1 MNFSLDEK
9 RAMIEENSELSIREQ
24 CILLELSVSSY
35 YYAASSFSEEDERLM
50 ALLDEHYLQYPC
62 EGKIKRAKWL
72 SKEVRYPVGKRRV
85 KKLMEKMGLSTVY
98 PKPNTSV
105 PNKEHEVFPYLLRD
119 VNIIRPNQVWAA
131 DITYIRMK
139 GRHVYLVAIM
149 DWYSRY
155 VLNWAVS
162 PNMEAEFCVE
172 ALRNALLHGRCE
184 VFNTD
189 QGSQFTSK
197 EWINTLKNHGIS
209 ISMDGRGRYLD
220 NIFIERL
227 WRSVKQEKIYRYE
240 FETIEEV
247 ELALT
252 EYFDYYNNRRPHQSF
267 GYLTPAEVFYDHGRL
282 NINL

>member
-1 MNFSLDEK
+1 
-9 RAMIEENSELSIREQ
+9 
-24 CILLELSVSSY
+24 
-35 YYAASSFSEEDERLM
+35 
-50 ALLDEHYLQYPC
+50 
-62 EGKIKRAKWL
+62 
-72 SKEVRYPVGKRRV
+72 
-85 KKLMEKMGLSTVY
+85 
-98 PKPNTSV
+98 
-105 PNKEHEVFPYLLRD
+105 
-119 VNIIRPNQVWAA
+119 
-131 DITYIRMK
+131 MK

-155 VLNWAVS
+155 VINWAVS

-172 ALRNALLHGRCE
+172 ALRNALLHGRCD

-267 GYLTPAEVFYDHGRL
+267 GYLTPAEVFYGHERL
-282 NINL
+282 NVNL

>member
-9 RAMIEENSELSIREQ
+9 RAMIEENAELSIREQ

-35 YYAASSFSEEDERLM
+35 YYVASSFSEEDERLM

-72 SKEVRYPVGKRRV
+72 SKEVGYPVGKRRV

-155 VLNWAVS
+155 VINWAVS

-172 ALRNALLHGRCE
+172 ALRNALLHGRCD

-267 GYLTPAEVFYDHGRL
+267 GYLTPAEVFYGHERL
-282 NINL
+282 NVNL

>member
-9 RAMIEENSELSIREQ
+9 RALIEENAELSIREQ

-35 YYAASSFSEEDERLM
+35 YYVASSFSEEDERLM

-72 SKEVRYPVGKRRV
+72 SKEVGYPVGKRRV

-155 VLNWAVS
+155 VINWSVS

-172 ALRNALLHGRCE
+172 ALRNALLHGRCD

-267 GYLTPAEVFYDHGRL
+267 GYLTPAEVFYSHEKL
-282 NINL
+282 NVNL

>member
-9 RAMIEENSELSIREQ
+9 RALIEENAELSIREQ

-35 YYAASSFSEEDERLM
+35 YYVASSFSEEDERLM

-72 SKEVRYPVGKRRV
+72 SKEVGYPVGKRWV

-155 VLNWAVS
+155 VINWSVS

-172 ALRNALLHGRCE
+172 ALRNALLHGRCD

-267 GYLTPAEVFYDHGRL
+267 GYLTPAEVFYSHEKL
-282 NINL
+282 NVNL

>member
-9 RAMIEENSELSIREQ
+9 RAMIEENAALSIREQ

-35 YYAASSFSEEDERLM
+35 YYVASSFSEEDERLM

-72 SKEVRYPVGKRRV
+72 SKEVGYPVGKRRV

-172 ALRNALLHGRCE
+172 TLRNALLHGRCD

-267 GYLTPAEVFYDHGRL
+267 GYLTPAEVFYGHERL
-282 NINL
+282 GVNL